1 MAAKR
6 DSKGRFIK
14 GSSGKRSRSRSKRAA
29 IVVSG
34 ARPPARRRAA
44 SAIVVPRRRR
54 SSTGGGVGG
63 GVAKYFGGVRGDDT
77 MAAVVLGGIT
87 RSDTG
92 KNYVAKLTEAVGPL
106 GRIGAVGVIAVAAG
120 LLNHSG
126 VARRYTAPV
135 ARAAS
140 IIAAFKLTSRGEL
153 YADGKAGM
161 AQLAGDD
168 DDYTAGDVMDVGEVA
183 DDYAAGD
190 DDE

>member
-1 MAAKR
+1 MAKR

-14 GSSGKRSRSRSKRAA
+14 GSGKRSRSKRSA

-34 ARPPARRRAA
+34 ARPPARRRAS
-44 SAIVVPRRRR
+44 SAIVVSRRRR
-54 SSTGGGVGG
+54 SSTGGGGG

-92 KNYVAKLTEAVGPL
+92 KSYVQKLTEAVGPV

-126 VARRYTAPV
+126 VARRYTAPL
-135 ARAAS
+135 ARAAA
-140 IIAAFKLTSRGEL
+140 IVAAFKLTSRGEL

-168 DDYTAGDVMDVGEVA
+168 SDDYTAGDVMDVGEIA
-183 DDYAAGD
+183 DDYAAGGD

>member
-1 MAAKR
+1 
-6 DSKGRFIK
+6 
-14 GSSGKRSRSRSKRAA
+14 
-29 IVVSG
+29 
-34 ARPPARRRAA
+34 
-44 SAIVVPRRRR
+44 
-54 SSTGGGVGG
+54 
-63 GVAKYFGGVRGDDT
+63 
-77 MAAVVLGGIT
+77 
-87 RSDTG
+87 
-92 KNYVAKLTEAVGPL
+92 VGPV

-126 VARRYTAPV
+126 VARRYTAPL

-153 YADGKAGM
+153 YADGKAGL